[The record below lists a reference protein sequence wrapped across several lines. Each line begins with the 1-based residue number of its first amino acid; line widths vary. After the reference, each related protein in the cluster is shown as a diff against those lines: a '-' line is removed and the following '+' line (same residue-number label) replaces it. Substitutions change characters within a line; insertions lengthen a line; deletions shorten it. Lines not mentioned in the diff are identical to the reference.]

1 MEPISTALTGLA
13 LARSGIAFI
22 KENLNSVQDAAQIG
36 QQLASV
42 FEGFDQFNKERYAP
56 KIGFKDVADEMIQ
69 YRILQ
74 EQMQGLKL
82 EINLRFGHGFY
93 ESIVAERKRR
103 IEEREEKIKRDRA
116 RKRREI
122 QEVQDIF
129 LKVFIG
135 VSLIGIAAVMMVV
148 MSNG

>member
-42 FEGFDQFNKERYAP
+42 FEGFDQFNKERYTP

-74 EQMQGLKL
+74 EQMQSLKL